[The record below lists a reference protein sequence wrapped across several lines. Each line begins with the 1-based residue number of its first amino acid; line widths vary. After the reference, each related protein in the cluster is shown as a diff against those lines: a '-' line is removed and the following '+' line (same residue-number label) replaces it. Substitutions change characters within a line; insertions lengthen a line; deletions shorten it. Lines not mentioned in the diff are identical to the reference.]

1 MPSSR
6 LSKVGAGG
14 AGGAGGVGGVGGA
27 WYVGACGVVLAPVG
41 VAWASG
47 G

>member
-6 LSKVGAGG
+6 LSKVG
-14 AGGAGGVGGVGGA
+14 VVGA

-41 VAWASG
+41 VACGVAWGVST
-47 G
+47 